1 MHQEDFY
8 GLVAV
13 VSVEEEADQV
23 VEVLRGERSTD
34 RRNRS
39 RGGSTEREK
48 ERKRHTGRD
57 VEQVGRNRRV
67 EERDTD
73 QPQANSSIRH
83 YQRRLHGWFT

>member
-39 RGGSTEREK
+39 RGGSTEREREK
-48 ERKRHTGRD
+48 ETYGT
-57 VEQVGRNRRV
+57 RRRAGG
-67 EERDTD
+67 EK
-73 QPQANSSIRH
+73 
-83 YQRRLHGWFT
+83 